1 MLALNSRIYGLFRCR
16 VQSNFGKNILCD
28 LYDDKC
34 INLRAFIIGQK
45 LNHRHLEKPSSS
57 PAKLVQQRFNY
68 FLYLLFGK
76 LPRMP
81 VNDLSLLVNH
91 KRIGNRIDII
101 AQLMSQGEAV
111 FAAQ

>member
-16 VQSNFGKNILCD
+16 VQSNFGINILCG

-57 PAKLVQQRFNY
+57 PAKLVQQRGNH

-76 LPRMP
+76 LSRMP
-81 VNDLSLLVNH
+81 VYDPPLLVNN
-91 KRIGNRIDII
+91 KRIRNRIDVI
-101 AQLMSQGEAV
+101 AQLMRQTNAV
-111 FAAQ
+111 IAAQ